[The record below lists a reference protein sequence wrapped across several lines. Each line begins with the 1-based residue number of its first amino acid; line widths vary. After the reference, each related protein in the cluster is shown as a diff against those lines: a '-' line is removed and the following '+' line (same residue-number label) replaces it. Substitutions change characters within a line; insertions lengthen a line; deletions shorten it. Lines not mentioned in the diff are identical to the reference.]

1 MASEA
6 TAKRTLEGA
15 LAMARAAQNVPSGV
29 VTPTRPALVI
39 PDGTPI
45 AGPVIVP
52 RVVAKSTPV
61 DVVRGIEA
69 AHPVPADWI
78 HRLRL
83 ISPVS
88 DNVAWLTFGWLDW
101 AKRWMVYECIPE
113 RLIPP
118 DKAVQLGG
126 TPYWEMPKSLQMG
139 RRRMVS
145 AYQWEMYRRH
155 RVWAR
160 PFWCLQGEEGGT
172 PAKYSELEVA
182 ILKAMGEPT
191 DPPEG
196 GSLPFAPFDNRAE
209 AQLRARDRVWRMGLS
224 LERLR
229 MMGDSEQ
236 LKRETAEAE
245 EQFRRTF
252 LKWWKGVMEP
262 GADFLAWY
270 TRKTEAD
277 MVMRKANRAEVDAAA
292 QLEDSYIQH
301 GVVPDAVSTQ

>member
-1 MASEA
+1 MANEA
-6 TAKRTLEGA
+6 VARRTLEEA
-15 LAMARAAQNVPSGV
+15 LAMVRTASAPSPSV
-29 VTPTRPALVI
+29 VVSPHTGRPI
-39 PDGTPI
+39 D
-45 AGPVIVP
+45 GPVVVP
-52 RVVAKSTPV
+52 KVVAKSTPV
-61 DVVRGIEA
+61 DVVRGHEA
-69 AHPVPADWI
+69 AHPVPADWE

-83 ISPVS
+83 ISPIS
-88 DNVAWLTFGWLDW
+88 DNVAWLKFGWLDW
-101 AKRWMVYECIPE
+101 AKRWMLYECIPE
-113 RLIPP
+113 RLIPA
-118 DKAVQLGG
+118 DKLYQLRG
-126 TPYWEMPKSLQMG
+126 TPYWELPKSLQMG
-139 RRRMVS
+139 RRQMVS

-172 PAKYSELEVA
+172 PAKYSEVEVA
-182 ILKAMGEPT
+182 ILKAMGEPV

-196 GSLPFAPFDNRAE
+196 GSLPFAPFDTRAE

-236 LKRETAEAE
+236 LKRETAQAE
-245 EQFRRTF
+245 ELFRRTF
-252 LKWWKGVMEP
+252 LQWWKGVMEP

>member
-6 TAKRTLEGA
+6 VAKRTLEGA
-15 LAMARAAQNVPSGV
+15 LAMARAAMPKSEG
-29 VTPTRPALVI
+29 VTPSPRRVLV
-39 PDGTPI
+39 PDGTAI

-52 RVVAKSTPV
+52 RIMGKATPL

-69 AHPVPADWI
+69 SHPVPADWE

-83 ISPVS
+83 MSPIS

-101 AKRWMVYECIPE
+101 AKRWMLYECIPE
-113 RLIPP
+113 KLIPAE
-118 DKAVQLGG
+118 KAHQLGG
-126 TPYWEMPKSLQMG
+126 TPYWEMPKSVQMG
-139 RRRMVS
+139 RRQMVS

-160 PFWCLQGEEGGT
+160 PFWCLQGTEGGT
-172 PAKYSELEVA
+172 PAKYSELETA

-191 DPPEG
+191 DPPAG
-196 GSLPFAPFDNRAE
+196 GDLPFAPFDGRAE
-209 AQLRARDRVWRMGLS
+209 KQLRARDRVWRMGLS

-229 MMGDSEQ
+229 MMGDSAQ

-252 LKWWKGVMEP
+252 LQWFKGVMEP

-277 MVMRKANRAEVDAAA
+277 MVMRKAERGEVDAAA
-292 QLEDSYIQH
+292 QLEESYIQH